1 MNQSCRIAAASRI
14 WTPNAGAFDA
24 WDSLSGREGT
34 VMDDELSTK
43 YGIGKVGSRT
53 VMPPDDVL
61 GIASSGVV
69 IFALR
74 SRGLSCLENN
84 IFA

>member
-1 MNQSCRIAAASRI
+1 
-14 WTPNAGAFDA
+14 
-24 WDSLSGREGT
+24 
-34 VMDDELSTK
+34 MDDELSTK